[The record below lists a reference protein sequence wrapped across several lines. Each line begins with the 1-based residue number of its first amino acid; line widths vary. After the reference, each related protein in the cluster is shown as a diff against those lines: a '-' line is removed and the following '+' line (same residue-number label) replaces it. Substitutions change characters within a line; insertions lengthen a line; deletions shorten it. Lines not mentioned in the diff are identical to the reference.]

1 MIPQQQPS
9 PPDDAAASRAG
20 SVAEHAT
27 GDHADHDC
35 IFYGGLQFAGADLGE
50 ISSRCG
56 IPVFPEG
63 GRRWIQNQTGIS
75 DIFPRVYDQPR
86 TEMQPFRP
94 EAASMLLRLGEI
106 LPRRDLETW
115 VDNFL
120 ASPLSSVFPIISSE
134 LFSRTV
140 QKAYVP
146 AELTNTSNVSD
157 KACML
162 AFVAMLSRLDPE
174 QTPGLGS
181 NDVVAYVIAVE
192 QTLLSAL
199 AVPTLDGLQTS
210 LMLVIYHQ
218 LLGSLQ
224 SAAMLHAL
232 ACRCVI
238 ALKGHLKKSETGSVS
253 EEQHCRR
260 LFWLCYFI
268 DKDITLR
275 TGQSPV
281 LSDTEVDLQLPD
293 GYDFYSLPLDGS
305 EIAPQGTRYFSD
317 LRLTKMK
324 SKICTVLWSKA
335 AEAKTNAQLIADI
348 MTMDAELETWRL
360 SVPDL
365 FRPQLS
371 TISTVIQGQMHHS
384 AKMLVICSHL
394 EYFFLLAAVHR
405 ASGQRR
411 KWRSGGPLELGA
423 LKSSMQVTIEASR
436 STLQL
441 LKAGLWDIHKE
452 SFWSVAMPCWVPPL
466 SKVHADFRLIGC
478 SAFTPSGPR

>member
-1 MIPQQQPS
+1 
-9 PPDDAAASRAG
+9 
-20 SVAEHAT
+20 
-27 GDHADHDC
+27 
-35 IFYGGLQFAGADLGE
+35 
-50 ISSRCG
+50 
-56 IPVFPEG
+56 
-63 GRRWIQNQTGIS
+63 
-75 DIFPRVYDQPR
+75 
-86 TEMQPFRP
+86 
-94 EAASMLLRLGEI
+94 MLLRPDEI
-106 LPRRDLETW
+106 IPRRDLESW
-115 VDNFL
+115 IKNFL
-120 ASPLSSVFPIISSE
+120 ASPLSSVFPVISSE
-134 LFSRTV
+134 LFSQTV
-140 QKAYVP
+140 QKVYVP
-146 AELTNTSNVSD
+146 VELTKASVVSAR
-157 KACML
+157 ACTL
-162 AFVAMLSRLDPE
+162 AFAAMLFRLDPE
-174 QTPGLGS
+174 QTPGLRS
-181 NDVVAYVIAVE
+181 DDVVAYVTAVE
-192 QTLLSAL
+192 QTLLPSL
-199 AVPTLDGLQTS
+199 AVPTLDGLQTA
-210 LMLVIYHQ
+210 LFLVIYHQ
-218 LLGSLQ
+218 LSGSLQ

-238 ALKGHLKKSETGSVS
+238 ALKGHIKKSEVDALS
-253 EEQHCRR
+253 EEQHYRR

-281 LSDTEVDLQLPD
+281 LSETELDLQLPD

-360 SVPDL
+360 SVPEQ

-411 KWRSGGPLELGA
+411 KWRSGVPLELGA

-441 LKAGLWDIHKE
+441 LKTGLWDIHKE
-452 SFWSVAMPCWVPPL
+452 SFWSVATAYWVITL
-466 SKVHADFRLIGC
+466 SNVRANFRLTG
-478 SAFTPSGPR
+478 SSVSTPSGPR